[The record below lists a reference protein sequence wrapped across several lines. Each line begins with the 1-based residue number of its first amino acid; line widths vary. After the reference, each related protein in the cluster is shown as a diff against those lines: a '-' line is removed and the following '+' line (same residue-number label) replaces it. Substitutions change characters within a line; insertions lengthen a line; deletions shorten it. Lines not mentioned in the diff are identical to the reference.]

1 MKKDIRAS
9 KALLLRAYLTQIIT
23 FCFIIF
29 LFFVIFYNGTRDEK
43 YRINTQNERYLDLI
57 VARLDFVLSHLR
69 HVSKGQTDIKAL
81 IENKNYIEAVYEID
95 TNSNIIYSQNEIM
108 FLTKNLNY
116 NKILKCISNG
126 GYCVEKFPYNIQ
138 KPNNAFLGIAVPKG
152 KNIVIAF
159 INIQKMA
166 STLLTDKALAFDK
179 DGYFIN
185 DASSGNIYD
194 VLDLPVEFNAHSM
207 GLGFNNIEKKWQ
219 FYSINYIPKIGI
231 GLLTSKNCTDILM
244 QHISTLLLLVSV
256 GILILIISMD
266 LITFIKKG
274 ILAPIKELRM
284 LLLDLSKDK
293 IHSYDFKNNKEFL
306 HIHRNIMK
314 LFFKLK
320 YINSKL
326 YLYEIQNNIILENSP
341 LILLFVDAK
350 TSRIIAC
357 SKAALD
363 FYGYSKKD
371 LLTKAFYELNYE
383 KNEPFH
389 LSNLSEIGNQI
400 SKFAIHAT
408 AKGEKKTIQLTIKA
422 VDGGMNSFYLI
433 NISDVSKVADL
444 YYMTQNAKGLAQNS
458 PMVILC
464 VDKKYKIT
472 QSTDNISSIIK
483 YNKDTLI
490 NENMNL
496 SDLIL
501 KKEKLDD
508 IKNFIS
514 TQERIGTDNTFDDFM
529 QIKLG
534 NGIILW
540 FRVCV
545 KLNYQSKSIY
555 ANIFMMD
562 ISSIY
567 EQLLSARRLLERY
580 DQQLQGSSLI
590 TWEYDI
596 INKTYNF
603 SNTFFK
609 LIGYKEAINDMS
621 LLVLSKFIPQNYL
634 NMLIQ
639 EQEKCIQDTKYHFTL
654 TLRLNSRYK
663 KETWIELKGYYAL
676 FEVEDTSQNG
686 SSNKKCPMIIGIL
699 EDISEEMQTDARLN
713 LLAQIFTH
721 SREGITITDA
731 DQNILETNKAFEAIT
746 GYTSGEVAG
755 KKPSILQSGLHD
767 NEFYDKMWHDINE
780 EGYWRG
786 EIINRRKN
794 GEECPEI
801 LSISAV
807 RDKAGDLTN
816 YIGIFSDITELKAK
830 EKQLR
835 EIAYFDGLTGLP
847 NKTYFIEEIQKRM
860 QKANSE
866 NTSIAI
872 LYMDLDGFKKANDT
886 YGHHCG
892 DEVLIEVGKRLKAQ
906 IKSTDIVSRL
916 GGDEFVAIVNDSGN
930 ELKAILNNILV
941 AINENFIIGE
951 YTVKIGTTIGV
962 AFYPQQNKINH
973 NELLE
978 QADWA
983 MYQAKLA
990 GKNRYYIFDET
1001 SSVIFKEYKNILA
1014 KLDKYDPDN
1023 FEIMFV
1029 PYYNAQKNEIA
1040 GLEAYVRLKGAL
1052 NILSAND
1059 FSNILSQKYWFSDL
1073 NIWLIKTALEE
1084 FKKLNLKNASLNVN
1098 MPISQLTSAAFF
1110 KKISDLAMNFD
1121 LSGLKLKVVDLF
1133 ASRDVVEEALGLKR
1147 YLSLGIGLIFDD
1159 LGENDANSIEKIS
1172 HGEFKLQKS
1181 YAENLLNNYA
1191 NIEHLEYI
1199 LKFCQENQKSVG
1211 ATNVSNPYAYK
1222 ILSTI
1227 GYKLM
1232 SGEFICEPVSADELD
1247 GAIKSLNRR
1256 KTELRKLAFMD
1267 MPNKQS
1273 ALNFYKFIIFVT
1285 SSIDDLCKLF
1295 QTRDTKC
1302 FNPKNYALK
1311 FNQLKD
1317 LQDSS
1322 LLWACDEA
1330 DKQIRYIAKH
1340 PNEADE
1346 LLENLKHEKLN
1357 LLNSIIGE

>member
-1 MKKDIRAS
+1 MKKDIKAS
-9 KALLLRAYLTQIIT
+9 KELLLRAYLTQIIT

-29 LFFVIFYNGTRDEK
+29 LFFVIFYNGIRDEK
-43 YRINTQNERYLDLI
+43 YRLNTQNERYLDLI
-57 VARLDFVLSHLR
+57 VARLDFALLHLR
-69 HVSKGQTDIKAL
+69 HVSKGQADIKAL
-81 IENKNYIEAVYEID
+81 SENYIESVYEID
-95 TNSNIIYSQNEIM
+95 ANSKIIYVKNEIK
-108 FLTKNLNY
+108 FLNQSLDY
-116 NKILKCISNG
+116 EKISKCINNG
-126 GYCVEKFPYNIQ
+126 GYCVEKSTFNVE
-138 KPNNAFLGIAVPKG
+138 KPNNAFLSIAVPKG
-152 KNIVIAF
+152 ENIIIAF

-166 STLLTDKALAFDK
+166 KTLLEQKAFAFDK

-185 DASSGNIYD
+185 DTSSRNIYD
-194 VLDLPVEFNAHSM
+194 VLDLQTEFSMHSL
-207 GLGFNNIEKKWQ
+207 GLGFNNSEKKWQ
-219 FYSINYIPKIGI
+219 FYSINYVPKIGL
-231 GLLTSKNCTDILM
+231 GVLTSKNCTTILM

-256 GILILIISMD
+256 GILILIISID
-266 LITFIKKG
+266 LIAFIKKG
-274 ILAPIKELRM
+274 ILVPIKELRT
-284 LLLDLSKDK
+284 LLIDLRKNK
-293 IHSYDFKNNKEFL
+293 INSYDFKNNKEFFT
-306 HIHRNIMK
+306 IYRNIMK

-320 YINSKL
+320 YTTSKL
-326 YLYEIQNNIILENSP
+326 SLYETQNNLILENSP
-341 LILLFVDAK
+341 LVLLYVDAK
-350 TSRIIAC
+350 TSRIVAC
-357 SKAALD
+357 SKAALE
-363 FYGYSKKD
+363 FYGYSKKE
-371 LLTKAFYELNYE
+371 LLTKTFYDLNYE
-383 KNEPFH
+383 KNQHFH
-389 LSNLSEIGNQI
+389 LSNISEIGNQT
-400 SKFAIHAT
+400 SKFTIHTT
-408 AKGEKKTIQLTIKA
+408 AKGEKRTVQIAIRA
-422 VDGGMNSFYLI
+422 VDAGMNSFYLVNVI
-433 NISDVSKVADL
+433 DVSKVADL
-444 YYMTQNAKGLAQNS
+444 YYMMQSAKGLAQNS
-458 PMVILC
+458 PMVILG

-472 QSTDNISSIIK
+472 QCTNNITSVIK
-483 YNKDTLI
+483 YNKDALI
-490 NENMNL
+490 SANMNL

-514 TQERIGTDNTFDDFM
+514 TQERVGTDNTFDDFI

-545 KLNYQSKSIY
+545 KLNYQNQATY
-555 ANIFMMD
+555 ANIFMID
-562 ISSIY
+562 ISNIY

-580 DQQLQGSSLI
+580 DQQIQGSSLI

-596 INKTYNF
+596 KNKTYNF

-609 LIGYKEAINDMS
+609 LIGYKEAMNDMTLS
-621 LLVLSKFIPQNYL
+621 TLSKFIPQNYL
-634 NMLIQ
+634 KMLIQ
-639 EQEKCIQDTKYHFTL
+639 EQEKCMQDTKYHFTL

-676 FEVEDTSQNG
+676 FEVEENSQSG
-686 SSNKKCPMIIGIL
+686 SSNKRCPMIIGIL
-699 EDISEEMQTDARLN
+699 EDISEEVQTDARLN

-721 SREGITITDA
+721 SREGIAITDA
-731 DQNILETNKAFEAIT
+731 DQNILETNQAFEAIT
-746 GYTSGEVAG
+746 GYTTGEVTG
-755 KKPSILQSGLHD
+755 KKPSILQSGLHN
-767 NEFYDKMWHDINE
+767 NEFYDKMWHDLNE

-807 RDKAGDLTN
+807 RDKGGDLTN

-860 QKANSE
+860 QKADNEGS
-866 NTSIAI
+866 SIAI

-906 IKSTDIVSRL
+906 IKSHDIVSRL
-916 GGDEFVAIVNDSGN
+916 GGDEFVAIVNDTGN
-930 ELKAILNNILV
+930 ELKSILNNILV

-1001 SSVIFKEYKNILA
+1001 SSVIFREYKNILA

-1029 PYYNAQKNEIA
+1029 PYYNSQRNEIA

-1084 FKKLNLKNASLNVN
+1084 FNKLELKDASLNVN
-1098 MPISQLTSAAFF
+1098 IPISQLNSAAFF
-1110 KKISDLAMNFD
+1110 KKISDLALKVD

-1199 LKFCQENQKSVG
+1199 LKFCNENQKIVG
-1211 ATNVSNPYAYK
+1211 ATNVSNAYVYK

-1232 SGEFICEPVSADELD
+1232 SGEFICEAVSADELD
-1247 GAIKSLNRR
+1247 GALKSLNRR
-1256 KTELRKLAFMD
+1256 KAELRKLSFMD

-1273 ALNFYKFIIFVT
+1273 ALNFYKFIIFVA

-1302 FNPKNYALK
+1302 FNPKNYASK
-1311 FNQLKD
+1311 FTQLKE

-1340 PNEADE
+1340 PNEANE

>member
-1 MKKDIRAS
+1 MKKDIKAS
-9 KALLLRAYLTQIIT
+9 KELLLRAYLTQIIT

-29 LFFVIFYNGTRDEK
+29 LFFVIFYNGIRDEK
-43 YRINTQNERYLDLI
+43 YRLNTQNERYLDLI
-57 VARLDFVLSHLR
+57 VARLDFALLHLR
-69 HVSKGQTDIKAL
+69 QVSKGQADIKSL
-81 IENKNYIEAVYEID
+81 GENYIESVYEID
-95 TNSNIIYSQNEIM
+95 ANSSIIYVKNEIKFLSQNLDYE
-108 FLTKNLNY
+108 
-116 NKILKCISNG
+116 KISKCINNG
-126 GYCVEKFPYNIQ
+126 GYCVEKSTFNVE
-138 KPNNAFLGIAVPKG
+138 KPNNAFLSIAVPKG
-152 KNIVIAF
+152 KNIIIAF

-166 STLLTDKALAFDK
+166 KTLLEQKAFAFDK

-185 DASSGNIYD
+185 DTSSRNIYD
-194 VLDLPVEFNAHSM
+194 VLDLETEFSMHSM
-207 GLGFNNIEKKWQ
+207 GLGFNNSEKKWQ
-219 FYSINYIPKIGI
+219 FYSINYVPKIGL
-231 GLLTSKNCTDILM
+231 GVLTSKNCTTILM

-256 GILILIISMD
+256 GILILIISID
-266 LITFIKKG
+266 LIAFIKKG
-274 ILAPIKELRM
+274 ILVPIKELRM
-284 LLLDLSKDK
+284 LLIDLRKNK
-293 IHSYDFKNNKEFL
+293 INSYDFRNNKEFFT
-306 HIHRNIMK
+306 IYRNIIK

-320 YINSKL
+320 YTTSKL
-326 YLYEIQNNIILENSP
+326 SLYETQNNLILENSP
-341 LILLFVDAK
+341 LVLLYVDAK
-350 TSRIIAC
+350 TSRIVAC
-357 SKAALD
+357 SKAALE
-363 FYGYSKKD
+363 FYGYSKKE
-371 LLTKAFYELNYE
+371 LLTKTFYELNYE
-383 KNEPFH
+383 KNQHFH
-389 LSNLSEIGNQI
+389 LSNISETGNQT
-400 SKFAIHAT
+400 SKFTIHTT
-408 AKGEKKTIQLTIKA
+408 AKGEKRTVQIAIRA
-422 VDGGMNSFYLI
+422 VDAGMNSFYLV
-433 NISDVSKVADL
+433 NVVDVSKVADL
-444 YYMTQNAKGLAQNS
+444 YYMIQSAKGLAQNS
-458 PMVILC
+458 PMVILG

-472 QSTDNISSIIK
+472 QCTDNITSIIK

-490 NENMNL
+490 TANMNL

-514 TQERIGTDNTFDDFM
+514 TQERVGTDNTFDDFM

-545 KLNYQSKSIY
+545 KLNYQNQATY
-555 ANIFMMD
+555 ANIFMID
-562 ISSIY
+562 ISNIY

-580 DQQLQGSSLI
+580 DQQIQGSSLI

-596 INKTYNF
+596 KNKTYNF

-609 LIGYKEAINDMS
+609 LIGYKEAMNDMTLS
-621 LLVLSKFIPQNYL
+621 TLSKFIPPNYL
-634 NMLIQ
+634 KMLIQ
-639 EQEKCIQDTKYHFTL
+639 EQEKCMQDTKYHFTL

-676 FEVEDTSQNG
+676 FEVEENSESG
-686 SSNKKCPMIIGIL
+686 SSNKRCPMIIGIL
-699 EDISEEMQTDARLN
+699 EDISEEVQTDARLN

-721 SREGITITDA
+721 SREGIAITDA
-731 DQNILETNKAFEAIT
+731 DQNILETNQAFEAIT
-746 GYTSGEVAG
+746 GYTTGEVTG
-755 KKPSILQSGLHD
+755 KKPSILQSGLHND
-767 NEFYDKMWHDINE
+767 EFYDKMWHDLNE

-807 RDKAGDLTN
+807 RDKGGDLTN

-860 QKANSE
+860 QKADNE
-866 NTSIAI
+866 GTSIAI

-906 IKSTDIVSRL
+906 IKSHDIVSRL
-916 GGDEFVAIVNDSGN
+916 GGDEFVAIVNDTGN
-930 ELKAILNNILV
+930 ELKSILNNILV

-1001 SSVIFKEYKNILA
+1001 SSVIFREYKNILA

-1029 PYYNAQKNEIA
+1029 PYYNSQRNEIA

-1084 FKKLNLKNASLNVN
+1084 FNKLELKDASLNVN
-1098 MPISQLTSAAFF
+1098 IPISQLNSAAFF
-1110 KKISDLAMNFD
+1110 KKISDLAINTN

-1172 HGEFKLQKS
+1172 NGEFKLQKS

-1199 LKFCQENQKSVG
+1199 LKFCNENQKIVG
-1211 ATNVSNPYAYK
+1211 ATNVSNAYVYK

-1232 SGEFICEPVSADELD
+1232 SGEFICEAVSADELE
-1247 GAIKSLNRR
+1247 GALKSLNRR
-1256 KTELRKLAFMD
+1256 KAELRKLSFMD

-1273 ALNFYKFIIFVT
+1273 ALNFYKFIIFVA

-1302 FNPKNYALK
+1302 FNPKNYASK
-1311 FNQLKD
+1311 FTQLKE

-1340 PNEADE
+1340 PNEANE